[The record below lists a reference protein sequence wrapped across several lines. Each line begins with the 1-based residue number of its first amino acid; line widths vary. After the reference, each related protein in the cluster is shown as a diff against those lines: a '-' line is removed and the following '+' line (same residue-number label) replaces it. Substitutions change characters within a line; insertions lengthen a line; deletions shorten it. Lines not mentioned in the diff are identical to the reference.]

1 MPLSF
6 TDVERLKEKTNAEFR
21 FAGVLKNAITRS
33 AKCLKEHDSVFMN
46 EEWVEHV
53 ARCELGD
60 PVLKSMLAT
69 VRFWSFM
76 IKAVQNKV
84 LGDQEKVLAGMKEN
98 IEIVMREYQHFVEK
112 AGLANCDNMFT
123 EPMVQRLQ
131 LLVYGEPDCSYKEND
146 AAYKAKLMEMQLAIK
161 AVQNWKFDG

>member
-6 TDVERLKEKTNAEFR
+6 TDVGRLIEKTNAEFR
-21 FAGVLKNAITRS
+21 FAGDLKNAITRS
-33 AKCLKEHDSVFMN
+33 AACLEEHDSVFMD
-46 EEWVEHV
+46 EAWVEHV

-69 VRFWSFM
+69 VQFWSFM
-76 IKAVQNKV
+76 INAVQNKN
-84 LGDQEKVLAGMKEN
+84 LGDQEKLLAGMKEN
-98 IEIVMREYQHFVEK
+98 IEIVMREYQQFAEK
-112 AGLANCDNMFT
+112 AGLANWDRFT

-131 LLVYGEPDCSYKEND
+131 LLVYGEPGCSYKEND